1 MIFSLV
7 KDLIFLLSTNQKR
20 QLLSIQ
26 IFFIIATF
34 LEIIGILS
42 IIPFVTLVSNINLI
56 YEKSYLSDLFFYF
69 NFSSE
74 IFFLVCLGIL
84 ILLSLIISSLFSI
97 FTFWRIFMFGNQ
109 LGIEIGDRLF
119 NYYMEQGWISY
130 ISKNSSTY
138 TKKISVEA
146 QRVTS
151 GIIIPLLQMNA
162 KILFVFFIVISI
174 AIYNPLIAFI
184 GASLFTFSYMTLY
197 KSIKNFV
204 FNNGQKVSEMYDKR
218 FSIMN
223 NAFGGKKEIL
233 LLGKIKQSIIQFEE
247 AGKKISFSQGTNN
260 TLVHVPRYFF
270 ELITFGSII
279 AFIIY
284 LINFEGGNLQK
295 IIPTLSIFVIAGY
308 KLLPSIQQVFAY
320 ITTIRGN
327 LAAFNDIKDDLK
339 NSLNLKVDRKNLTKE
354 KLSIKKE
361 IKFLN
366 INFSY
371 PSRTSFYINN
381 LNLKIEA
388 KSSVGIIGST
398 GSGKSTII
406 DILTG
411 LIKPNSGCLKVDDT
425 EINYLNLRK
434 WQNNLSYVSQNIF
447 LTDGSI
453 MENIALGA
461 NRENINI
468 DKIKQSI
475 KLASLDS
482 FIESLQDN
490 IHTKVGERGIQ
501 LSGGQIQRIGIA
513 RSLYN
518 ESDILIFDEATS
530 ALDVNTERK
539 IIDSIYNLKG
549 QKTIIFIAHRLTTVN
564 RCDHIYL
571 IDKGSVRAQG
581 KYDDLVIKNDYFK
594 L

>member
-109 LGIEIGDRLF
+109 LGIEIEDRLF

-130 ISKNSSTY
+130 ILKNSSTY

-247 AGKKISFSQGTNN
+247 AGKKISFSQGTNH

-388 KSSVGIIGST
+388 KSSVGIIGPT

-468 DKIKQSI
+468 DKIKESI

-501 LSGGQIQRIGIA
+501 LSGGQKQRIGIA

-549 QKTIIFIAHRLTTVN
+549 QKTIIFIAHRLTTVKH
-564 RCDHIYL
+564 CDRIYL

-581 KYDDLVIKNDYFK
+581 KYDDLVIKNNYFK
-594 L
+594 V

>member
-109 LGIEIGDRLF
+109 LGIEIEDRLF

-130 ISKNSSTY
+130 ILKNSSTY
-138 TKKISVEA
+138 TKKISVEE

-247 AGKKISFSQGTNN
+247 AGKKISFSQGTNH

-388 KSSVGIIGST
+388 KSSVGIIGPT

-468 DKIKQSI
+468 DKIKESI

-549 QKTIIFIAHRLTTVN
+549 QKTIIFIAHRLTTVK